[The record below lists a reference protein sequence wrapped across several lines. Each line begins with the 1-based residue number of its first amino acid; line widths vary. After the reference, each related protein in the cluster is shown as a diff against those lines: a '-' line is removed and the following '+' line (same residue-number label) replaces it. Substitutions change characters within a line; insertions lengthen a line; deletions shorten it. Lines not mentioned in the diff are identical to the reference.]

1 MLRWRCS
8 VLAFCCC
15 CAANGAWEPSRPLFG
30 VIYFQVAAWIIRHAN
45 GGLAAL
51 YAASFPGYGD
61 SLVSVLSSML
71 RRPGATLG
79 TLVQP
84 DRLQY
89 YRDVLSPVAFLPVA
103 AAPVLLIAASQLA
116 VNALTSYAPARNANF
131 HYSSIMAA
139 GVFAAAV
146 EACAWLGR
154 RVGMQRFLV
163 GLLVAAAL
171 ATNVARA
178 PSPLGAPYHSGIWA
192 APQPKH
198 AAMREALR
206 LVPASA
212 GVSATDNLIPH
223 LTHRVHAYIFP
234 RPWQLPFW
242 GVQGSSPPDRR
253 TVDYLVLDMTTTSI
267 GIDQKPTYK
276 ELTSADGD
284 FRVIYDRSGIVVAR
298 RNTAR
303 SASA

>member
-1 MLRWRCS
+1 
-8 VLAFCCC
+8 
-15 CAANGAWEPSRPLFG
+15 
-30 VIYFQVAAWIIRHAN
+30 
-45 GGLAAL
+45 
-51 YAASFPGYGD
+51 
-61 SLVSVLSSML
+61 
-71 RRPGATLG
+71 
-79 TLVQP
+79 
-84 DRLQY
+84 
-89 YRDVLSPVAFLPVA
+89 
-103 AAPVLLIAASQLA
+103 
-116 VNALTSYAPARNANF
+116 
-131 HYSSIMAA
+131 
-139 GVFAAAV
+139 
-146 EACAWLGR
+146 
-154 RVGMQRFLV
+154 MQRFLV
-163 GLLVAAAL
+163 GLLIAAAL

-192 APQPKH
+192 APQPKR

-234 RPWQLPFW
+234 HPWQLPSG

-253 TVDYLVLDMTTTSI
+253 TVDYLVLDITTTSI